1 MGKLHEGLWPVIPRM
16 ELVTRLLAAVC
27 WYLRPVVKWFLR
39 QTTRLCELQRV
50 CYGET
55 TGAPRTIGVEDSL
68 RASRSPEI
76 QKLMKT
82 FDSKVE
88 VTTSLEETKAT
99 LDSTCSQIMRIKE
112 IKPEL
117 HRQFVHS
124 MTCCLR
130 QVWGYKQLKLEV
142 EGLRSESYDHGNLGH
157 ETMLLELWTLLLP
170 DRPLLKRVTKQWQDI
185 GFQGEDPK
193 TDFRGMGMLGLHNL
207 IYFAREFGSAAK
219 HILSHSHHPKFGYSF
234 AIVGINLTHMAY
246 RLLQDSALKSHLY
259 NVTEGRSTME
269 AFHHFYSYLFIEFD
283 KFWLECQPKD
293 IMEFNRIRDL
303 FENIVRTK
311 LSDPRTC
318 FKVNIEVDTV

>member
-1 MGKLHEGLWPVIPRM
+1 MIARM
-16 ELVTRLLAAVC
+16 DLVTQLVTAIC
-27 WYLRPVVKWFLR
+27 WYFRPLVKWFLR

-55 TGAPRTIGVEDSL
+55 SGAPRTIAVEESL
-68 RASRSPEI
+68 AASRSVEVK
-76 QKLMKT
+76 KLLTTMEK
-82 FDSKVE
+82 KVA
-88 VTTSLEETKAT
+88 VTTSLEETKAF
-99 LDSTCSQIMRIKE
+99 LDSMCSQIMRIKQ
-112 IKPEL
+112 IKADL
-117 HRQFVHS
+117 HRQFVQS
-124 MTCCLR
+124 MTICLR
-130 QVWGYKQLKLEV
+130 QIWGYKQLRIEV
-142 EGLRSESYDHGNLGH
+142 ERLRSESFDDANLSH
-157 ETMLLELWTLLLP
+157 ETQLLELWTLLQP

-193 TDFRGMGMLGLHNL
+193 TDFRGMGILGLQNL
-207 IYFAREFGSAAK
+207 IYFAKQFGTAAK

-246 RLLQDSALKSHLY
+246 KLLQDSALKSHLY
-259 NVTEGRSTME
+259 NVTEGRPSIE
-269 AFHHFYSYLFIEFD
+269 NFHHFYSYLFIEFD

-311 LSDPRTC
+311 LADHATC

>member
-1 MGKLHEGLWPVIPRM
+1 MD
-16 ELVTRLLAAVC
+16 LVTQLVTAIC
-27 WYLRPVVKWFLR
+27 WYFRPLVKWFLR

-55 TGAPRTIGVEDSL
+55 SGAPRTIAVEESL
-68 RASRSPEI
+68 AASRSVEVK
-76 QKLMKT
+76 KLLTTMEK
-82 FDSKVE
+82 KVA
-88 VTTSLEETKAT
+88 VTTSLEETKAF
-99 LDSTCSQIMRIKE
+99 LDSMCSQIMRIKQ
-112 IKPEL
+112 IKADL
-117 HRQFVHS
+117 HRQFVQS
-124 MTCCLR
+124 MTICLR
-130 QVWGYKQLKLEV
+130 QIWGYKQLRIEV
-142 EGLRSESYDHGNLGH
+142 ERLRSESFDDANLSH
-157 ETMLLELWTLLLP
+157 ETQLLELWTLLQP

-193 TDFRGMGMLGLHNL
+193 TDFRGMGILGLQNL
-207 IYFAREFGSAAK
+207 IYFAKQFGTAAK

-246 RLLQDSALKSHLY
+246 KLLQDSALKSHLY
-259 NVTEGRSTME
+259 NVTEGRPSIE
-269 AFHHFYSYLFIEFD
+269 NFHHFYSYLFIEFD

-311 LSDPRTC
+311 LADHATC

>member
-1 MGKLHEGLWPVIPRM
+1 MIARM
-16 ELVTRLLAAVC
+16 DLVTQLVTAIC
-27 WYLRPVVKWFLR
+27 WYFRPLVKWFLR

-55 TGAPRTIGVEDSL
+55 SGAPRTIAVEESL
-68 RASRSPEI
+68 AASRSVEVK
-76 QKLMKT
+76 KLLTTMEK
-82 FDSKVE
+82 KVA
-88 VTTSLEETKAT
+88 VTTSLEETKAF
-99 LDSTCSQIMRIKE
+99 LDSMCSQIMRIKQ
-112 IKPEL
+112 IKADL
-117 HRQFVHS
+117 HRQFVQS
-124 MTCCLR
+124 MTICLR
-130 QVWGYKQLKLEV
+130 QIWGYKQLRIEV
-142 EGLRSESYDHGNLGH
+142 ERLRSESFDDANLSH
-157 ETMLLELWTLLLP
+157 ETQLLELWTLLQP

-193 TDFRGMGMLGLHNL
+193 TDFRGMGILGLQNL
-207 IYFAREFGSAAK
+207 IYFAKQFGTAAK

-246 RLLQDSALKSHLY
+246 KLLQDSALKSHLY
-259 NVTEGRSTME
+259 NVTEGRPSIE
-269 AFHHFYSYLFIEFD
+269 NFHHFYSYLFIEFD

-311 LSDPRTC
+311 LADHATF

>member
-1 MGKLHEGLWPVIPRM
+1 M
-16 ELVTRLLAAVC
+16 ELVTRLVAAIC
-27 WYLRPVVKWFLR
+27 WYFRPVVKWFLR
-39 QTTRLCELQRV
+39 HTTRLCELQRV

-55 TGAPRTIGVEDSL
+55 TGAPRTIAVEDSL

-76 QKLMKT
+76 KKLMKT
-82 FDSKVE
+82 FDSKAE
-88 VTTSLEETKAT
+88 VTTSLEETKAV

-142 EGLRSESYDHGNLGH
+142 EGLRSESYDTGNLAH
-157 ETMLLELWTLLLP
+157 ETLLLELWTLLLP

-234 AIVGINLTHMAY
+234 AIVGINLTHLAY

-259 NVTEGRSTME
+259 NVTEGRSTMA

-303 FENIVRTK
+303 FENIVRTQ
-311 LSDPRTC
+311 LADPRTC